1 MFELKKQLM
10 WSKLKV
16 GIIITMAI
24 MILLFTVFFANGL
37 EKILSPTID
46 IRAHIKD
53 VKGLRQG
60 SPVWFS
66 GIEIGAVKRIDLHA
80 EKGTLVTMSIKKD
93 KAQFIKKDSIASV
106 QTMGLLGDKYIEIS
120 TGSSDVS
127 SISPEDIIE
136 GAEYMEFKDVIKTG
150 SEALKRITEFVGEM
164 DSFIKKMDKVVDA
177 INNSKFL
184 KDPTLYNNLEEASRN
199 LAYALR
205 DLRESEGTMKKIIQ
219 DPSMYNKML
228 SAASSLEEFGRR
240 MNEGSGT
247 LRKLSEDPS
256 LYENLNK
263 ATLQL
268 NSVLE
273 KIDSGEGL
281 AGSLLKD
288 KELPN
293 ELRETVSELKTLSRE
308 LGELTKDIK
317 SNPKKYFKFSIF

>member
-16 GIIITMAI
+16 GIIITMAL

-46 IRAHIKD
+46 IRTHIKD

-66 GIEIGAVKRIDLHA
+66 GIEIGSVKRIDLHA
-80 EKGTLVTMSIKKD
+80 EKGTVVTMSIKKD
-93 KAQFIKKDSIASV
+93 KAQFIKKDSVASV
-106 QTMGLLGDKYIEIS
+106 RTMGLLGDKYIEIS
-120 TGSSDVS
+120 IGSADASSVS
-127 SISPEDIIE
+127 PGDIIE
-136 GAEYMEFKDVIKTG
+136 GAEFMELKDVIKTG
-150 SEALKRITEFVGEM
+150 SDALKRITEFVGEM
-164 DSFIKKMDKVVDA
+164 DSFIKKMEKLVNA
-177 INNSKFL
+177 ISDSKFL

-205 DLRESEGTMKKIIQ
+205 DLKESEGTMKKIVQ
-219 DPSMYNKML
+219 DPSLYNKML
-228 SAASSLEEFGRR
+228 SAASSLEEFGRK

-247 LRKLSEDPS
+247 LKKLSEDPS
-256 LYENLNK
+256 LYENLNM
-263 ATLQL
+263 AALQL
-268 NSVLE
+268 NSIFE
-273 KIDSGEGL
+273 RINSGEGL
-281 AGSLLKD
+281 VGSLLKD
-288 KELPN
+288 KELSN

-308 LGELTKDIK
+308 LKELTKDIK